1 MNNNGLT
8 MTNLDSLCAQHGYGI
23 VHAVAPN
30 GSLPK
35 GDPAKLENT
44 ITKSLGVLQE
54 NGVYAFFLYLEY
66 RIGDKGAPQVKEQ
79 TLSLLRHTEVRLL
92 LPGNQHFE
100 AVQQLTNDLDK
111 LLLARQLIEQTLIYA
126 RYHAKA
132 LRETS

>member
-1 MNNNGLT
+1 MSENIS
-8 MTNLDSLCAQHGYGI
+8 NLDSRCAKFGYDL
-23 VHAVAPN
+23 VKAVAPK

-35 GDPAKLENT
+35 GDKAKLENT

-66 RIGDKGAPQVKEQ
+66 RLKELGAEQ
-79 TLSLLRHTEVRLL
+79 MKSHSLGLLRHADVSLLAQNEKDHFVAVR
-92 LPGNQHFE
+92 
-100 AVQQLTNDLDK
+100 QLTENLDS

-132 LRETS
+132 LRET